1 MRPTTLES
9 LRLASDHLTI
19 ALTHLREA
27 RDSELRGA
35 RDCRE
40 CEDHDGLN
48 RQEQHARHLLYNRAL
63 IEAER
68 LATAA
73 REILS

>member
-1 MRPTTLES
+1 MTPTTLEL
-9 LRLASDHLTI
+9 LRLADQHLTI
-19 ALTHLREA
+19 ALNHLREA
-27 RDSELRGA
+27 RDNELRGA

-40 CEDHDGLN
+40 CEGAGGLD
-48 RQEQHARHLLYNRAL
+48 RQEQHARHLLCNRAL